1 MKEVPTLCYNLLN
14 GCPWHLRGACH
25 FEHKKISSE
34 EYRTYLLQQI
44 TKVTS
49 IFQRKMQIL
58 QATLT
63 HLQMEDQRKVAEQT
77 SKAPNH
83 AKKKKKKKTPL
94 RKKKK
99 KKTQED
105 QSASSSY
112 ETASEE
118 EEEEEWIPKD
128 PSLRKHAGPEDKA
141 TATAAASEF
150 QKNIAAMRKMVLMPY
165 TNSGF
170 DHQDRNELGCRT
182 LSRAK
187 LPDRPVFRVQ
197 GINDPVSGQAR
208 TSAGDLGAT
217 SKSRMNIRRSK
228 KNNQ

>member
-1 MKEVPTLCYNLLN
+1 MKKVQTLCYNLLN
-14 GCPWHLRGACH
+14 GCPWHLRGVCH
-25 FEHKKISSE
+25 FEHKKISAE

-44 TKVTS
+44 THVTS

-77 SKAPNH
+77 SKAPNL

-118 EEEEEWIPKD
+118 EEEEWIPKN

-150 QKNIAAMRKMVLMPY
+150 QKNIAAMRKMVLRQNANP
-165 TNSGF
+165 GF
-170 DHQDRNELGCRT
+170 DQQDRNELSRRPS
-182 LSRAK
+182 SRAM
-187 LPDRPVFRVQ
+187 LPDIPTFGVQ
-197 GINDPVSGQAR
+197 GVNGPVSGQAN
-208 TSAGDLGAT
+208 TSAADLGAT
-217 SKSRMNIRRSK
+217 PKSRMNIRRSK